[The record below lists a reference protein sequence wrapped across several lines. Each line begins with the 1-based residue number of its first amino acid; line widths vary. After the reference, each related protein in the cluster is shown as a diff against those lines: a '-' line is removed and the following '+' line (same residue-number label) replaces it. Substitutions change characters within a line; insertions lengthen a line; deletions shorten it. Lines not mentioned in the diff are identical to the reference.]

1 VFRCLSGAS
10 PSVARVLSII
20 ASNPLSA
27 EFLNAVSILHPEI
40 AYAYQSII
48 KRPIDLC
55 KITHRALKGS
65 YNGSSGNRR
74 FHRNI
79 RRLFLNAEAFNAFNP
94 LITNL
99 AGHLRYHAEGLWK
112 AAAPFD
118 SLVEGENGHNVN
130 SAWMDILSQV
140 KLSQKYVGEIISLLD
155 ELIRLGGN
163 KVLKFLLPH
172 KLLLSD
178 SIKCKPGGSVAVTN
192 DDEHDNDN
200 GDTLP
205 LSQASSEDGE
215 KISSPITEFKF
226 MEIMQYIANQ
236 LLLLEEEEDDED
248 DDDENDGDLRK
259 DKHLS
264 SRELSSLFASR
275 MEELGMM
282 MAEIVTRGCNRSS
295 IWAAA
300 EGIYWAVPPGAK
312 ASGQWPALIIA
323 GENVNHVI
331 SAINITRIPEHILK
345 VLRNK
350 AKGQTLVIMD
360 MNIFPFQYILHK
372 KSTRTNLLSFSYHH
386 HHHHLSSFFLSI
398 FFKLFGVFYTYT

>member
-1 VFRCLSGAS
+1 
-10 PSVARVLSII
+10 
-20 ASNPLSA
+20 
-27 EFLNAVSILHPEI
+27 
-40 AYAYQSII
+40 
-48 KRPIDLC
+48 LC